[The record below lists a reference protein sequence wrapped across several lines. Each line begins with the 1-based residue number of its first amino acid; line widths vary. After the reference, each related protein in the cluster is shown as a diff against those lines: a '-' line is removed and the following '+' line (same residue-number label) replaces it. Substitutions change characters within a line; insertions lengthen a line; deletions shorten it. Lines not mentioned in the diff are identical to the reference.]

1 MTTLELQ
8 EWKKNFIEDYLNE
21 IKVVSPSPIAYSV
34 DEALKEIDVAEREL
48 NEGKGVNEAEM
59 HQFFGEWKRKLQ

>member
-21 IKVVSPSPIAYSV
+21 IDDVEEIPRPCVIHSKEDMITAIRESEEDIKHGRILSG
-34 DEALKEIDVAEREL
+34 EELEKEIETW
-48 NEGKGVNEAEM
+48 
-59 HQFFGEWKRKLQ
+59 F